1 MASPGGLG
9 WVIGREFTMRDVT
22 NSPSTT
28 GPYECFNCGQIVT
41 DPDAGRC
48 PECHGQL
55 RNRQMP
61 IE

>member
-1 MASPGGLG
+1 
-9 WVIGREFTMRDVT
+9 MRDVT